1 MNISIDKKNRIMSEE
16 KRKFMRFDAPINI
29 EYNFSGKKIK
39 KLAISKNISRK
50 GINIFL
56 AEKLNP
62 GIKLEL
68 QLSIP
73 DEIIPIFAIGRLI
86 WIKKIDNQSK
96 NRFSAGIAIEKM
108 APFDLNTALQYAYN
122 YWKDNISRKIRKNT

>member
-1 MNISIDKKNRIMSEE
+1 MSEE

-29 EYNFSGKKIK
+29 EYNFSRKKIK
-39 KLAISKNISRK
+39 KLAISKDISRK

-86 WIKKIDNQSK
+86 WIKKINNQSK
-96 NRFSAGIAIEKM
+96 NRFSAGLVIEKI
-108 APFDLNTALQYAYN
+108 APFDLNTALRYAYN
-122 YWKDNISRKIRKNT
+122 YWKDDIGKKIRKNT